1 MSGDAMEIIRNINK
15 ANGAETYNTDCKH
28 YCECDNEPYCA
39 IKMDMLFCTENCA
52 YFEKLA
58 GNQPA

>member
-1 MSGDAMEIIRNINK
+1 MTGNVMEVINNINK
-15 ANGAETYNTDCKH
+15 ANGVQTYNTSCKH

-52 YFEKLA
+52 YFEKVKDTQSA
-58 GNQPA
+58 